1 MQTVPQVSASL
12 ALDTPLLLILVLASA
27 AISIALA
34 LSTVPGIVAKS
45 QSSLTSQGKLAM
57 CIHKEVKKVI
67 ILENASP
74 AAHTVQQMLI
84 RIWLLSCSLAINF
97 GKMKFEKKMFS

>member
-34 LSTVPGIVAKS
+34 LLTVPGIVAKS
-45 QSSLTSQGKLAM
+45 QSSLTCQGKLPYV
-57 CIHKEVKKVI
+57 H
-67 ILENASP
+67 S
-74 AAHTVQQMLI
+74 Q
-84 RIWLLSCSLAINF
+84 R
-97 GKMKFEKKMFS
+97 GEKGNQS

>member
-74 AAHTVQQMLI
+74 TAHTVQQMLI
-84 RIWLLSCSLAINF
+84 RIWLLSFSLAINF